1 MPSNRSPSASPLL
14 VSHPVIQALIQQQ
27 PFSLDQQQLSTIQE
41 EPQDQGLPSTAT
53 ALRNLL
59 TRHGQ
64 EIREATDGL
73 PKVGQHS
80 AKKAFREFYL
90 RESAHIFEFLDR
102 PLLPTQ
108 TLTQSQQLLKRFG
121 KGEYTGNKN
130 KYRDLVLDCS
140 CNEVLTQIQDAITA
154 VTSPE
159 KLPFSNWVRQ
169 TRAILEQWRMATQEY
184 STAEQKLKQEMAV
197 FDDIQKRA
205 TSLLQLPQTEGYEQL
220 TAATEAYMK
229 HLFEEHKIESTY
241 QECITALKKI
251 VILSDA
257 LGSIRQMVNASSEP
271 LCPICFKD
279 VVSMACV
286 PCGHTLCAACSQK
299 QTVSCFVCRSAMTTR
314 VKIFFS

>member
-1 MPSNRSPSASPLL
+1 MQSSRSPANSPLL
-14 VSHPVIQALIQQQ
+14 LSHPAIQAILQQQ
-27 PFSLDQQQLSTIQE
+27 HFSLDQPPQE
-41 EPQDQGLPSTAT
+41 EPQEQGLPSAAT
-53 ALRNLL
+53 ALKNLL

-64 EIREATDGL
+64 EIREATDTL

-140 CNEVLTQIQDAITA
+140 CNEVMTQIQDAITA
-154 VTSPE
+154 ITSPE

-169 TRAILEQWRMATQEY
+169 TRAILEQWRQACQEY
-184 STAEQKLKQEMAV
+184 STAEQKLKQEMSI
-197 FDDIQKRA
+197 FDEVHKKA
-205 TSLLQLPQTEGYEQL
+205 TLLLQLPQTEGYEQL
-220 TAATEAYMK
+220 ATATEGYVK
-229 HLFEEHKIESTY
+229 HLFEEHEIESTY

-251 VILSDA
+251 TILSDA
-257 LGSIRQMVNASSEP
+257 LGSIRQMVNASTEP

-279 VVSMACV
+279 AVSVACV
-286 PCGHTLCAACSQK
+286 PCGHTLCTGCSQK
-299 QTVSCFVCRSAMTTR
+299 QTTTCFVCRSVMSTR
-314 VKIFFS
+314 IKIFFS